1 MSDTAPENQKDI
13 VRLTRDA
20 DVPSVAIMTL
30 NRPEA
35 MNSFNIAVFM
45 RMMELFAE
53 LNSDA
58 SVRAIVLT
66 GEGRAFCAGA
76 DISDGFG
83 SAGLDYKAE
92 KVDGVTRDTGGVLN
106 LAIAKL
112 DTPVIA
118 AINGSAVGVGLTMTL
133 PCDIR
138 IAAKKAKYSFP
149 FVRRG
154 IVFDGAASFYLPK
167 LVGFS
172 KATQWSLTGSYI
184 DPEDG
189 LHSGLFSELH
199 DNEDVLPRAMELAK
213 DIAVNC
219 SPEAVSQNKRL
230 LRATMLGHGALA
242 AEPFAAHMEE
252 SELLEKAFVS
262 PDCEEG
268 VRAFLEKRPPRF
280 KDRSA
285 S

>member
-1 MSDTAPENQKDI
+1 MSDI
-13 VRLTRDA
+13 VLSSRDS
-20 DVPSVAIMTL
+20 DVGSVAVVTL
-30 NRPEA
+30 NCPEA
-35 MNSFNIAVFM
+35 INRFNVALFQ
-45 RMMELFAE
+45 RMLKIVDDLER
-53 LNSDA
+53 DDG
-58 SVRAIVLT
+58 VRAIVLT
-66 GEGRAFCAGA
+66 GQGRAFCAGA

-83 SAGLDYKAE
+83 SAGLDFEAE
-92 KVDGVTRDTGGVLN
+92 RVDGVPRDTGGVLN
-106 LAIAKL
+106 LVIAQL

-138 IAAKKAKYSFP
+138 IAARKAKYAFP

-172 KATQWSLTGSYI
+172 KAAQWSLTGSFI
-184 DPEDG
+184 NPEDA
-189 LHSGLFSELH
+189 LNAGLFSELH
-199 DNEDVLPRAMELAK
+199 DNTDVLPRALELAR

-230 LRATMLGHGALA
+230 LRATMLGHGALST
-242 AEPFAAHMEE
+242 EPFAAHMEE
-252 SELLEKAFVS
+252 SELLEKMFIT

-268 VRAFLEKRPPRF
+268 VRAFLEKRTPNF
-280 KDRSA
+280 ADRDTE
-285 S
+285 

>member
-1 MSDTAPENQKDI
+1 MSDI
-13 VRLTRDA
+13 VLSSRDS
-20 DVPSVAIMTL
+20 DVGSVAVVTL
-30 NRPEA
+30 NCPEA
-35 MNSFNIAVFM
+35 INRFNVALFQ
-45 RMMELFAE
+45 RMLKIFDDLER
-53 LNSDA
+53 DDG
-58 SVRAIVLT
+58 VRAIVLT
-66 GEGRAFCAGA
+66 GQGRAFCAGA

-83 SAGLDYKAE
+83 SAGLDFEAE
-92 KVDGVTRDTGGVLN
+92 RVDGVPRDTGGVLN
-106 LAIAKL
+106 LVIAQL

-138 IAAKKAKYSFP
+138 IAARKAKYAFP

-172 KATQWSLTGSYI
+172 KAAQWSLTGSFI
-184 DPEDG
+184 NPEDA
-189 LHSGLFSELH
+189 LNAGLFSELH
-199 DNEDVLPRAMELAK
+199 DNTDVLPRALELAR

-230 LRATMLGHGALA
+230 LRATMLGHGALST
-242 AEPFAAHMEE
+242 EPFAAHMEE
-252 SELLEKAFVS
+252 SELLEKMFIT

-268 VRAFLEKRPPRF
+268 VRAFLEKRTPNF
-280 KDRSA
+280 ADRDTE
-285 S
+285 

>member
-1 MSDTAPENQKDI
+1 MSDI
-13 VRLTRDA
+13 ILSTRDS
-20 DVPSVAIMTL
+20 DVGSVAVVTM

-35 MNSFNIAVFM
+35 MNSFNVAVFR
-45 RMMELFAE
+45 RMLDVFDELE
-53 LNSDA
+53 NDN

-66 GEGRAFCAGA
+66 GQGRAFCAGA

-83 SAGLDYKAE
+83 SAGLEFEAE
-92 KVDGVTRDTGGVLN
+92 RVDGVPRDTGGVLN

-112 DTPVIA
+112 NTPVIA
-118 AINGSAVGVGLTMTL
+118 AINGAAVGVGLTMTL

-138 IAAKKAKYSFP
+138 IAARKAKYAFP

-172 KATQWSLTGSYI
+172 KATQWSLTGNYI

-189 LHSGLFSELH
+189 LRSGLFSELH
-199 DNEDVLPRAMELAK
+199 DNADVLPRAMELAR

-242 AEPFAAHMEE
+242 SEPFAAHMEE
-252 SELLEKAFVS
+252 SELLEKAFVA

-268 VRAFLEKRPPRF
+268 VRAFLEKRPPKF
-280 KDRSA
+280 ADRVSK
-285 S
+285 

>member
-1 MSDTAPENQKDI
+1 MSDI
-13 VRLTRDA
+13 ILSTRDS
-20 DVPSVAIMTL
+20 DVGSVAVVTM

-35 MNSFNIAVFM
+35 MNSFNVAVFR
-45 RMMELFAE
+45 RMLDVFDELE
-53 LNSDA
+53 NDN

-66 GEGRAFCAGA
+66 GQGRAFCAGA

-83 SAGLDYKAE
+83 SAGLEFEAE
-92 KVDGVTRDTGGVLN
+92 RVDGVPRDTGGVLN

-112 DTPVIA
+112 NTPVIA
-118 AINGSAVGVGLTMTL
+118 AINGAAVGVGLTMTL

-138 IAAKKAKYSFP
+138 IAARKAKYAFP

-172 KATQWSLTGSYI
+172 KATQWSLAGSYI

-189 LHSGLFSELH
+189 LRSGLFTELH
-199 DNEDVLPRAMELAK
+199 DNVDVLPRAMELAR

-219 SPEAVSQNKRL
+219 SPEAVAQNKRL

-252 SELLEKAFVS
+252 SKLLEKAFVA

-268 VRAFLEKRPPRF
+268 VRAFLEKRPPKF
-280 KDRSA
+280 ADRKSR
-285 S
+285 

>member
-1 MSDTAPENQKDI
+1 MSEDI
-13 VRLTRDA
+13 VLSQRDA
-20 DVPSVAIMTL
+20 DVPSVAIVTM

-35 MNSFNIAVFM
+35 MNSFNVAVFQ
-45 RMMELFAE
+45 RMLKVFDELE
-53 LNSDA
+53 RDD

-66 GEGRAFCAGA
+66 GQGRAFCAGA
-76 DISDGFG
+76 DITDGFG
-83 SAGLDYKAE
+83 SAGLDFEAE
-92 KVDGVTRDTGGVLN
+92 KVDGVPRDTGGVLN
-106 LAIAKL
+106 LAISKL

-138 IAAKKAKYSFP
+138 IAANRAKYAFP

-154 IVFDGAASFYLPK
+154 IVFDGVASFFLPK

-172 KATQWSLTGSYI
+172 KASQWSLTGSYI
-184 DPEDG
+184 GPEDG
-189 LHSGLFSELH
+189 LRSGLFTELH
-199 DNEDVLPRAMELAK
+199 DNADVLPRAMELAR

-230 LRATMLGHGALA
+230 LRDTMLGHGTQTTA
-242 AEPFAAHMEE
+242 PFAAHMTE
-252 SELLEKAFVS
+252 SDLLEKAFIA

-268 VRAFLEKRPPRF
+268 VRAFLEKREPRF
-280 KDRSA
+280 ADRKTG
-285 S
+285 

>member
-1 MSDTAPENQKDI
+1 MKPSDDI
-13 VRLTRDA
+13 VLSTRDTEVGA
-20 DVPSVAIMTL
+20 VAIMTL

-35 MNSFNIAVFM
+35 MNSFNIALFM
-45 RMMELFAE
+45 RMMDVFAE
-53 LNSDA
+53 LEADN

-76 DISDGFG
+76 DISDGFA
-83 SAGLDYKAE
+83 SAGLDYQAE
-92 KVDGVTRDTGGVLN
+92 KVDGVSRDTGGVLN

-118 AINGSAVGVGLTMTL
+118 AINGSAVGIGLTMTL

-138 IAAKKAKYSFP
+138 IAAKTAKYAFP

-184 DPEDG
+184 DPEEG
-189 LHSGLFSELH
+189 LNSGLFSELH
-199 DNEDVLPRAMELAK
+199 DNEDVLPRALELAR

-219 SPEAVSQNKRL
+219 SPEAVAQNKRL
-230 LRATMLGHGALA
+230 LRATMLGHGALST
-242 AEPFAAHMEE
+242 EPFAAHMEE
-252 SELLEKAFVS
+252 SELLEKAFVA

-280 KDRSA
+280 KDRDA

>member
-1 MSDTAPENQKDI
+1 M
-13 VRLTRDA
+13 
-20 DVPSVAIMTL
+20 
-30 NRPEA
+30 
-35 MNSFNIAVFM
+35 
-45 RMMELFAE
+45 
-53 LNSDA
+53 
-58 SVRAIVLT
+58 
-66 GEGRAFCAGA
+66 
-76 DISDGFG
+76 
-83 SAGLDYKAE
+83 
-92 KVDGVTRDTGGVLN
+92 
-106 LAIAKL
+106 
-112 DTPVIA
+112 
-118 AINGSAVGVGLTMTL
+118 
-133 PCDIR
+133 
-138 IAAKKAKYSFP
+138 
-149 FVRRG
+149 RRG

>member
-1 MSDTAPENQKDI
+1 MSETAPEHQKDVVL
-13 VRLTRDA
+13 VRRDENT
-20 DVPSVAIMTL
+20 PSVAIMTM
-30 NRPEA
+30 NRPDA
-35 MNSFNIAVFM
+35 MNSFNVAVFL

-53 LNSDA
+53 LEADKT
-58 SVRAIVLT
+58 VRVIVLT
-66 GEGRAFCAGA
+66 GEGRAFCSGA

-92 KVDGVTRDTGGVLN
+92 RVDGVPRDTGGVLN

-112 DTPVIA
+112 DIPVIA
-118 AINGSAVGVGLTMTL
+118 AINGAAVGIGLTMTL

-138 IAAKKAKYSFP
+138 IAASKTKYAFP
-149 FVRRG
+149 FTRRG

-189 LHSGLFSELH
+189 LRSGLFSELH
-199 DNEDVLPRAMELAK
+199 DRDDVMPRALELAR

-219 SPEAVSQNKRL
+219 SPESVTQNKRL
-230 LRATMLGHGALA
+230 LRATMMGHGALA
-242 AEPFAAHMEE
+242 SEPFAAHMAE

-262 PDCEEG
+262 PDCVEG
-268 VRAFLEKRPPRF
+268 VRAFLEKRSPRF
-280 KDRSA
+280 ADRQSN
-285 S
+285 

>member
-1 MSDTAPENQKDI
+1 MSDI
-13 VRLTRDA
+13 VLSTRDTE
-20 DVPSVAIMTL
+20 VGSVAIMTM

-35 MNSFNIAVFM
+35 MNSFNMAVFQK
-45 RMMELFAE
+45 MMATFAE
-53 LNSDA
+53 LERDN

-66 GEGRAFCAGA
+66 GQGRAFCAGA

-83 SAGLDYKAE
+83 SAGLDFEAE
-92 KVDGVTRDTGGVLN
+92 RVDGVPRDTGGVLN
-106 LAIAKL
+106 MAIARL

-118 AINGSAVGVGLTMTL
+118 AMNGSAVGVGLTMTL

-138 IAAKKAKYSFP
+138 IAARKAKYAFP

-172 KATQWSLTGSYI
+172 KAAQWSLTGAYI

-189 LHSGLFSELH
+189 LSAGLFSELH
-199 DNEDVLPRAMELAK
+199 DNEDVLPRALELARV
-213 DIAVNC
+213 IAVNC

-242 AEPFAAHMEE
+242 TEPFAAHMEE
-252 SELLEKAFVS
+252 SALLEKAFVA

-268 VRAFLEKRPPRF
+268 VRAFLEKRAPNF
-280 KDRSA
+280 ADRKPD
-285 S
+285 

>member
-1 MSDTAPENQKDI
+1 MSDDI
-13 VRLTRDA
+13 VLSGRDA
-20 DVPSVAIMTL
+20 EVGSVAIVTM

-35 MNSFNIAVFM
+35 MNSFNVAVFL
-45 RMMELFAE
+45 RMMDVFAE
-53 LNSDA
+53 LEADD

-66 GEGRAFCAGA
+66 GQGRAFCAGA

-92 KVDGVTRDTGGVLN
+92 HVDGVPRDTGGVLN
-106 LAIAKL
+106 LALAKL

-118 AINGSAVGVGLTMTL
+118 AINGAAVGVGLTMTL

-138 IAAKKAKYSFP
+138 IAANKAKYAFP

-172 KATQWSLTGSYI
+172 KAAQWSLTGSYI

-189 LHSGLFSELH
+189 IRSGLFSELH
-199 DNEDVLPRAMELAK
+199 DNADVLPRALELAR

-230 LRATMLGHGALA
+230 LRATMLGHGSLQGG
-242 AEPFAAHMEE
+242 PFAAHMEE
-252 SELLEKAFVS
+252 SVLLERAFVA

-268 VRAFLEKRPPRF
+268 VRAFLEKRAPQF
-280 KDRSA
+280 SDRKTG
-285 S
+285 

>member
-1 MSDTAPENQKDI
+1 MSDI
-13 VRLTRDA
+13 VLSTRDNE
-20 DVPSVAIMTL
+20 VGSVAIVTM

-35 MNSFNIAVFM
+35 MNSFNVAVFQ
-45 RMMELFAE
+45 RMLSVFAE
-53 LNSDA
+53 LEKDQ

-66 GEGRAFCAGA
+66 GQGRAFCAGA

-83 SAGLDYKAE
+83 SAGLDFEAE
-92 KVDGVTRDTGGVLN
+92 RVDGVPRDTGGVLN
-106 LAIAKL
+106 LAISKL

-138 IAAKKAKYSFP
+138 IAANKAKYAFP

-154 IVFDGAASFYLPK
+154 IVFDGAASFFLPK

-184 DPEDG
+184 DPADG
-189 LHSGLFSELH
+189 LQSGLFSELH
-199 DNEDVLPRAMELAK
+199 DNADVLPRALELAR

-230 LRATMLGHGALA
+230 LRQTMLGHGALA
-242 AEPFAAHMEE
+242 TEPFAAHMEE
-252 SELLEKAFVS
+252 SDLLEKAFIS

-268 VRAFLEKRPPRF
+268 VRAFLEKRPPQF
-280 KDRSA
+280 ADRKTG
-285 S
+285 

>member
-1 MSDTAPENQKDI
+1 MSEHI
-13 VRLTRDA
+13 VLSERDA
-20 DVPSVAIMTL
+20 DVGSVAVVTM

-35 MNSFNIAVFM
+35 MNSFNVAVFQ
-45 RMMELFAE
+45 RMLRVFDELE
-53 LNSDA
+53 RDD

-66 GEGRAFCAGA
+66 GQGRAFCAGA

-83 SAGLDYKAE
+83 SAGLDFEAE
-92 KVDGVTRDTGGVLN
+92 RVDGVPRDTGGVLN
-106 LAIAKL
+106 LAISRL

-138 IAAKKAKYSFP
+138 IAANKAKYAFP

-154 IVFDGAASFYLPK
+154 IVFDGVASFFLPK

-172 KATQWSLTGSYI
+172 KASQWSLTGSYI

-189 LHSGLFSELH
+189 LRAGLFSELH
-199 DNEDVLPRAMELAK
+199 DNADVLPRALELAR

-230 LRATMLGHGALA
+230 LRDTMLGQGTLA
-242 AEPFAAHMEE
+242 TAPFAAHMKE
-252 SELLEKAFVS
+252 SDLLEKAFVA

-280 KDRSA
+280 ADRKTG
-285 S
+285 

>member
-1 MSDTAPENQKDI
+1 MSDI
-13 VRLTRDA
+13 VLSTRDTE
-20 DVPSVAIMTL
+20 VGSVAIVTM

-35 MNSFNIAVFM
+35 MNSFNVAVFQ
-45 RMMELFAE
+45 RMMAVFDELE
-53 LNSDA
+53 RDNQ
-58 SVRAIVLT
+58 VRAIVLT
-66 GEGRAFCAGA
+66 GQGRAFCAGA

-83 SAGLDYKAE
+83 SAGLDFEAE
-92 KVDGVTRDTGGVLN
+92 RVDGVPRDTGGVLN
-106 LAIAKL
+106 MAIAKL
-112 DTPVIA
+112 DTPIIA
-118 AINGSAVGVGLTMTL
+118 AINGAAVGVGLTMTL

-138 IAAKKAKYSFP
+138 IAARKAKYAFP

-189 LHSGLFSELH
+189 LASGLFSELH
-199 DNEDVLPRAMELAK
+199 DNEAVLPRALELAR

-242 AEPFAAHMEE
+242 TEPFAAHMEE
-252 SELLEKAFVS
+252 SALLEKAFVS

-268 VRAFLEKRPPRF
+268 VRAFLEKRPPQF
-280 KDRSA
+280 QDRKNS
-285 S
+285 